1 MIPVKRSPEDGWG
14 RLHQSAGLGGF
25 TGSSQRRRPPLQQR
39 AEYPCETHDLTL
51 FEQYSYTVVI
61 GFSGPEKFDP
71 DRRSQSISKATID
84 CSGLVRGEAL

>member
-1 MIPVKRSPEDGWG
+1 MGPSSSECGPGWFH
-14 RLHQSAGLGGF
+14 RLKSETQA
-25 TGSSQRRRPPLQQR
+25 PLQQR
-39 AEYPCETHDLTL
+39 AEYPCETHYLTL